1 MQRTDGIVGPQA
13 ELVELLWV
21 PLADTRALGL
31 HTITAVILEELEA
44 RAAAGMGHGL
54 PVPCYRMKNQ
64 RFVRELL

>member
-1 MQRTDGIVGPQA
+1 DGIVGPQA
-13 ELVELLWV
+13 ELVELLWA
-21 PLADTRALGL
+21 PLADTQELGL